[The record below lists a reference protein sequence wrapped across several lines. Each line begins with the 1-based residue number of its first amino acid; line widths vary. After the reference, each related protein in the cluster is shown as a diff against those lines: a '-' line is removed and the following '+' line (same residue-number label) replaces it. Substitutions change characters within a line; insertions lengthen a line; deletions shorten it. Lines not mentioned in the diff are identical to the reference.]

1 MLYNLEKILQNWR
14 GISVLALKRVMEEY
28 VGLAV
33 VDYQNLVGALSGN
46 LKFDLVLV
54 VVRENVVVL
63 VVVGSR

>member
-1 MLYNLEKILQNWR
+1 VI
-14 GISVLALKRVMEEY
+14 VEY

-46 LKFDLVLV
+46 LKFDLVLM
-54 VVRENVVVL
+54 VVRDNVVVL

>member
-1 MLYNLEKILQNWR
+1 MIYNLVKILQNWR
-14 GISVLALKRVMEEY
+14 GTRYLALRRVIVEY

-33 VDYQNLVGALSGN
+33 VDYQNLFGALSGN

-54 VVRENVVVL
+54 VVRDNVVVL